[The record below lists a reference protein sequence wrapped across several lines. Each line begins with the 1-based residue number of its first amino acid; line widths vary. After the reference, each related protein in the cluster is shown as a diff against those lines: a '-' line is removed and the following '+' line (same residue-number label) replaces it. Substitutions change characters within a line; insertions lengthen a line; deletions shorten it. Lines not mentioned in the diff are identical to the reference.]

1 MGCQAIVSCAGGAV
15 EPDVT
20 ARLGA
25 YASLLHRVGEPGARE
40 DGTDH
45 LVRNA
50 DG

>member
-1 MGCQAIVSCAGGAV
+1 M

-25 YASLLHRVGEPGARE
+25 YASLLQRVGEPGARE